1 MSDASVVERN
11 AEIRIVDTTGNMF
24 PLAFVTV
31 GMNLILLSL
40 ANAGCYPL
48 DSMILAMCLFCGGFG
63 QFVAGTWAWRKGI
76 SFAATALTMYG
87 LFFLTLFGLI
97 VFPGFGIGKAPTPT
111 AMGAFMLVWGVFT
124 VFMFIGTLKLYRA
137 LQVVFGL
144 LTVLYFLLG
153 AGNLTG
159 NTSLLALA
167 AWEGLATGIAA
178 LYFGVANVL
187 NDVYGRQV
195 MPI

>member
-1 MSDASVVERN
+1 MSD
-11 AEIRIVDTTGNMF
+11 EIRIVDTTGNMF

-31 GMNLILLSL
+31 GMNLILLNL
-40 ANAGCYPL
+40 ANAGYYPL

-63 QFVAGTWAWRKGI
+63 QFFAGTWAWRKGI

-97 VFPGFGIGKAPTPT
+97 VFPGFGIGKAPTAI
-111 AMGAFMLVWGVFT
+111 AMGAFMIVWGIFT
-124 VFMFIGTLKLYRA
+124 VFMFIGTLKLYKA

-144 LTVLYFLLG
+144 LAVLYFLLG
-153 AGNLTG
+153 AGSLTG
-159 NTSLLALA
+159 NASISSLA
-167 AWEGLATGIAA
+167 AWEGIATGVAA

-187 NDVYGRQV
+187 NDVYGKQV